1 MFRTTTGSEAGEPP
15 PNDQDPNLTPPKQGE
30 EQCASFENKLS
41 HHKND
46 LETRLQLQADMV
58 LTCAIQLTR
67 ILDVFRTPEDL
78 ENIKILTCYG
88 MAMGPTYDLKLL
100 KLCINF
106 DQGTLIFEELLKVKP
121 CSVYP
126 AYVDII
132 IQHIFAQLKLNL

>member
-1 MFRTTTGSEAGEPP
+1 M
-15 PNDQDPNLTPPKQGE
+15 
-30 EQCASFENKLS
+30 
-41 HHKND
+41 
-46 LETRLQLQADMV
+46 
-58 LTCAIQLTR
+58 TCAIQLTR

-88 MAMGPTYDLKLL
+88 MVMGPTYDLKLL